1 MIVIAGTA
9 SHNAFNSAT
18 AADVDIGGPSLIVF
32 LTQLPVLVAKSPFPI
47 LSMKL
52 SVESPDNHE
61 LYDASTPKL
70 VGVDAPYDND
80 C

>member
-1 MIVIAGTA
+1 
-9 SHNAFNSAT
+9 
-18 AADVDIGGPSLIVF
+18 
-32 LTQLPVLVAKSPFPI
+32 
-47 LSMKL
+47 MKL
-52 SVESPDNHE
+52 SMEYPDNHE